1 MNKCAEPSL
10 SEYLKKSLTD
20 KKALLQ
26 EKRIFKTSA
35 LTFILILAMQAAYI
49 LFRQQ
54 TVPGFFMQHGM
65 WFFYLAL
72 TVTSIGAA
80 LWHYKSYSTRI
91 GCMLGMMIGM
101 TFGMQT
107 GMMLGPIIAP
117 QAGFL
122 AAALTAM
129 IAGAVIGAW
138 AGSCCGIMGTLEG
151 LMAGIMGGPM
161 GAMIGAMF
169 MGNLKFFMPV
179 YMILNLMVLI
189 GFSYMI
195 FQEIVFNHA
204 KTKHNAIAPWKYV
217 LACVV
222 ITIFLMV
229 LIDVSSVMRANMMAM
244 MAKQGMAMGG
254 GM

>member
-1 MNKCAEPSL
+1 
-10 SEYLKKSLTD
+10 
-20 KKALLQ
+20 
-26 EKRIFKTSA
+26 
-35 LTFILILAMQAAYI
+35 
-49 LFRQQ
+49 
-54 TVPGFFMQHGM
+54 
-65 WFFYLAL
+65 
-72 TVTSIGAA
+72 
-80 LWHYKSYSTRI
+80 
-91 GCMLGMMIGM
+91 
-101 TFGMQT
+101 
-107 GMMLGPIIAP
+107 
-117 QAGFL
+117 
-122 AAALTAM
+122 
-129 IAGAVIGAW
+129 
-138 AGSCCGIMGTLEG
+138 
-151 LMAGIMGGPM
+151 M

-244 MAKQGMAMGG
+244 MAKLLLGKRSLDKTSGLTAAPVPDPNGPVC
-254 GM
+254 